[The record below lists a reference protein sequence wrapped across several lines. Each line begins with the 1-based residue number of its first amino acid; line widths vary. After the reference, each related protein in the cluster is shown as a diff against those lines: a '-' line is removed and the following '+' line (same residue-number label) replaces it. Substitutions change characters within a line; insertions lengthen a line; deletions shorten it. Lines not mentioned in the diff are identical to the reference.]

1 MWLKYGTSFLLI
13 YLVVHLLAVSTACSG
28 SVSIE
33 MDERVP
39 PTFTFKRNYDEVD
52 YIPMFYVSEVDP
64 ENLAI
69 PSSQQTKE
77 DKIIWQIEPLTGR
90 DGEIK
95 QLSPITYGIIPPRF
109 TQTIP
114 ATGPPTKLVEGKTYE
129 AGGPG
134 TMVPKGFLRF
144 TIREGK
150 AIRVPVP
157 GQKVQ

>member
-1 MWLKYGTSFLLI
+1 MLFKSVTPAIRI
-13 YLVVHLLAVSTACSG
+13 YLVMHLLAVSTACS
-28 SVSIE
+28 SRVTID
-33 MDERVP
+33 MDGRVP
-39 PTFTFKRNYDEVD
+39 PTFTFKRNFDEVD

-64 ENLAI
+64 ENLNI
-69 PSSQQTKE
+69 PSSQQKKD

-95 QLSPITYGIIPPRF
+95 QLAPITYGIIPPRF

-114 ATGPPTKLVEGKTYE
+114 ATGPPPKLFEGKTYE

-157 GQKVQ
+157 GQKM